1 MWFVFGSEFLEHEV
15 GSGEV
20 TDKVIISEGDMELD
34 EGSVNLIVVFPD
46 VISVRSDR
54 GVGARKGAIEPR
66 FESSLQCQQGKFTA
80 PFHPIGFSAVKNK
93 IRRPISFVESAIY
106 CNPGAAGSDR
116 AKMRVR
122 DHV

>member
-34 EGSVNLIVVFPD
+34 EGSESPIVALPD

-54 GVGARKGAIEPR
+54 GVRARKGAIKPE
-66 FESSLQCQQGKFTA
+66 FESSLQC
-80 PFHPIGFSAVKNK
+80 
-93 IRRPISFVESAIY
+93 
-106 CNPGAAGSDR
+106 
-116 AKMRVR
+116 
-122 DHV
+122 